1 MHIKSGADPLFMR
14 KKPTKPFRR
23 KPSGISTESKRRIAT
38 FYFLSENY
46 SAFQAFL
53 ASPLFPEI
61 SEPETLRRLT
71 LPFLAET
78 GHDQNND
85 RHNIRNHA
93 NKIGHIIGNFKA

>member
-23 KPSGISTESKRRIAT
+23 KTSRVSTESKRQIAA
-38 FYFLSENY
+38 FYFNRKNY
-46 SAFQAFL
+46 IAFQAFL
-53 ASPLFPEI
+53 VSPLFSEI
-61 SEPETLRRLT
+61 SEPETLRRLA
-71 LPFLAET
+71 LSFLAKT

-85 RHNIRNHA
+85 CHDIRNHA